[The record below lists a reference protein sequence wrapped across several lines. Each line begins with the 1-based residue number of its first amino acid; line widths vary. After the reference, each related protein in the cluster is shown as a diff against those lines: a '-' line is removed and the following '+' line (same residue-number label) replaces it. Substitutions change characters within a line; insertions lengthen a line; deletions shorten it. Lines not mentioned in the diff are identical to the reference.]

1 MIENIEQAK
10 ERFKRLVDFY
20 KLNDPNNYDYDDR
33 DLISMKLVLEE
44 IERLNNIINKAIV
57 YLESYNTDFKNCRFG
72 EAPISIR
79 ELGDLLDILKGSDK
93 E

>member
-1 MIENIEQAK
+1 MSEEEFF
-10 ERFKRLVDFY
+10 ERAINRICK
-20 KLNDPNNYDYDDR
+20 DYDGEFAFEFESIFKKKD
-33 DLISMKLVLEE
+33 KE
-44 IERLNNIINKAIV
+44 IERLNNIINKSIE
-57 YLESYNTDFKNCRFG
+57 YLESYNTDFKHSRFN